1 MDKILKNWIFDFIAA
16 AVCTA
21 LGILMLPVFELR
33 QSMMEIIFALLLIS
47 YVAIFVIRA
56 MRRTTG
62 GTFMVLAF
70 EAVAVTLV
78 AATLILQQFGIS
90 LFAVSGVTRT
100 VGILLWIHG
109 ASRLMYGYV
118 RAFAGV
124 KHKYS
129 LPLFLAYILLAS
141 LGVYMFAAPFISDG
155 TLSLV
160 LCVVL
165 FLLAAT
171 FAVLGFA
178 FIPRRSGK

>member
-1 MDKILKNWIFDFIAA
+1 MDKILKNCIFDFVAA
-16 AVCTA
+16 AVCLT

-33 QSMMEIIFALLLIS
+33 QNMMEIIFALLLIS

-62 GTFMVLAF
+62 GAFMVLAF
-70 EAVAVTLV
+70 EAVAITLV

-90 LFAVSGVTRT
+90 LFAISGVTRT

-109 ASRLMYGYV
+109 ASQLMYGYI
-118 RAFAGV
+118 RAFSGV

-129 LPLFLAYILLAS
+129 LILFLVYILLTS
-141 LGVYMFAAPFISDG
+141 LGVYMFAAPFISDE

-160 LCVVL
+160 LCVTL
-165 FLLAAT
+165 FLIAAT

-178 FIPRRSGK
+178 FIPRKSSK